1 MSYLLDTNSYIQA
14 KNTHYRMGFC
24 PGFWD
29 WLDSAYDAGKISSV
43 SLVYRELIDYGDEL
57 SDWAKERPNH
67 FLPVEDSNTQD
78 AYAQITRFV
87 MSLPLPRNTEKAR
100 FLDGADPWLI
110 AKASATGQTV
120 VTHEVLV
127 PPVSQKIKIPNIC
140 RQFNVPYVSAFD
152 LLDTLNARLV
162 LGEHS

>member
-29 WLDSAYDAGKISSV
+29 WLDSAFDAGKISSV
-43 SLVYRELIDYGDEL
+43 SLVYRELIDFGDEL
-57 SDWAKERPNH
+57 SSWAKERPDH

-78 AYAQITRFV
+78 AYEQITRFV
-87 MSLPLPRNTEKAR
+87 MSLPLSRRTEKAR

-110 AKASATGQTV
+110 AKASVTGQTV

-127 PPVSQKIKIPNIC
+127 PATSQKIKIPNIC

-152 LLDTLNARLV
+152 LLDTLKARFV
-162 LGEHS
+162 LGVQD